1 MPELPEVETVRRSLL
16 PHVVGARIDAVRV
29 ADPRLR
35 WPVDVPSLTRAVAGR
50 RILGVRRRAKYLL
63 FDLEAE
69 TVLMVHLG
77 MTGRLGIVPADRLG
91 LPHDHVVFEL
101 EGARQMRFNDA
112 RRFGLVE
119 VYSAAAEAQHPR
131 LEHLGAEPLDAA
143 AFNGASLYASTRRVK
158 KPIKNFLMDAAQVVG
173 VGNIYASESLFA
185 ARIPPTLPAGRLPL
199 HRCARLVDAV
209 RTTLEHAIA
218 QGGTTLRDFQNA
230 EGEAGY
236 FAIALQV
243 YGREGQPCVAC
254 GAPILRAVQAGRA
267 TFFCPRCQAG

>member
-16 PHVVGARIDAVRV
+16 PHVLGARIDAVRV
-29 ADPRLR
+29 ADGRLR
-35 WPVDVPSLTRAVAGR
+35 WPVDVPGLTRAVAGR
-50 RILGVRRRAKYLL
+50 RITGVRRRAKYLL

-91 LPHDHVVFEL
+91 LPHDHVIFEL

-119 VYSAAAEAQHPR
+119 VYPAAVEAEHPR
-131 LEHLGAEPLDAA
+131 LKHLGVEPLDAT
-143 AFNGASLYASTRRVK
+143 AFTGASLQAGTRGVK

-185 ARIPPTLPAGRLPL
+185 ARIRPTLPAGRLSRP
-199 HRCARLVDAV
+199 RCDRLVDAV
-209 RTTLEHAIA
+209 RATLEHAIA

-236 FAIALQV
+236 FAIAL
-243 YGREGQPCVAC
+243 
-254 GAPILRAVQAGRA
+254 
-267 TFFCPRCQAG
+267 